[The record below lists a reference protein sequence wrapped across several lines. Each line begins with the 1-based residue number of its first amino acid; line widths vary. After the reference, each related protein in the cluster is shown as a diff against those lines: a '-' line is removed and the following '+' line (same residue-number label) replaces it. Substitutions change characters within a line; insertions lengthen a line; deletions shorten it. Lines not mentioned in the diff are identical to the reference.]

1 MAHVISHDP
10 QLVSAAVHAL
20 CDRDPIDMQACRRM
34 NYFSPRKHS
43 SVLTGAKFT
52 KCLYAQLLNQRF
64 SCPRNSGFNIPPPSS
79 SQQHAVCEM
88 GMKLVSF
95 VYIPFQLSSNN
106 IIGHFFVL
114 KTCGLEILLSRVNSG
129 LGKAGGGD
137 EDKTFEGLES
147 NPRWIKFLESLHS
160 RGFFQDELEGSR
172 LYQQLLSSAKE
183 YFVSHVQDAQDE
195 EVSL

>member
-1 MAHVISHDP
+1 MVI
-10 QLVSAAVHAL
+10 
-20 CDRDPIDMQACRRM
+20 
-34 NYFSPRKHS
+34 F
-43 SVLTGAKFT
+43 
-52 KCLYAQLLNQRF
+52 LY
-64 SCPRNSGFNIPPPSS
+64 
-79 SQQHAVCEM
+79 
-88 GMKLVSF
+88 
-95 VYIPFQLSSNN
+95 
-106 IIGHFFVL
+106 L

-147 NPRWIKFLESLHS
+147 NPRWLKFLESLRL
-160 RGFFQDELEGSR
+160 RGFFQDELGGSR